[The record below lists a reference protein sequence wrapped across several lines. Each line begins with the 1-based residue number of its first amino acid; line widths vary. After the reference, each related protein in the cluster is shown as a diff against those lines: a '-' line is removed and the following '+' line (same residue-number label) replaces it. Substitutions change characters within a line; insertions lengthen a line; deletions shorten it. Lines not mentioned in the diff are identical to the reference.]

1 MKKNWLQHKTV
12 IISGASGGLGF
23 NIAKKLIFDYNCNV
37 IGIGRNKEKTY
48 SNIETL
54 KDKKDKF
61 TCYFFDVSVKENWIN
76 FYNDLTEKGVSV
88 DALINNAGFMLP
100 FKTFEKCT
108 DEEIEEIINTNF
120 TSYVNSTKI
129 LLPLLKKST
138 TPAIINISS
147 SAGLCAVVGESMYCA
162 TKYAVR
168 GFTETLIEDYKKKIY
183 VAGVYPGFIKTDIL
197 NRMSV
202 SDKNNKAILKMM
214 MPIDKATKI
223 IVKKISKKNMRI
235 VLGFD
240 GKSMGFFARLFPVF
254 TPSVITKVL
263 KKSRLELFSDVFD
276 YDGKQ

>member
-108 DEEIEEIINTNF
+108 DEEIEEIIN
-120 TSYVNSTKI
+120 
-129 LLPLLKKST
+129 
-138 TPAIINISS
+138 ISS

-223 IVKKISKKNMRI
+223 IVKKISKKKKRI